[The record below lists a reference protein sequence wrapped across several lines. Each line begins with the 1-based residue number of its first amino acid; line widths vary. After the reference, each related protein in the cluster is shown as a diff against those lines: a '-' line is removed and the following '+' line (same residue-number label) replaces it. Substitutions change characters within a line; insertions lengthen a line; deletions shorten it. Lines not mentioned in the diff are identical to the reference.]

1 MIKGSDT
8 ATLLKNDF
16 HSRLRKSP
24 LWGDGYQMEWN
35 EEQMASPKGGGGTS

>member
-16 HSRLRKSP
+16 HSCLRKSP
-24 LWGDGYQMEWN
+24 LWGGWISDGM
-35 EEQMASPKGGGGTS
+35 K